1 MGSLEGNRLKA
12 VVFDWDL
19 TLWNSWDL
27 HLQLMQS
34 TADAL
39 SLPRPSGAQVAREYH
54 RPFFQHLTWF
64 FGDDEQRVVDT
75 YMVFYLDSM
84 ATVGGLYPGVPETLV
99 ALKDRGYRIALFSD
113 KRQQFGELEVE
124 LSGIGHL
131 LDYTLFLVEGRP
143 YKPDPHG
150 LLHVLDVLGVAKD
163 EAVYVG
169 DGSHDLECARR
180 AGVAGGAALWGSL
193 NREDLLNGHPDH
205 SWESM
210 DQVLLSLE

>member
-1 MGSLEGNRLKA
+1 MKA

-39 SLPRPSGAQVAREYH
+39 SLPRPSGAQVADEFH

-64 FGDDEQRVVDT
+64 FGYDEQRVVDT
-75 YMVFYLDSM
+75 YMGFYLESM
-84 ATVGGLYPGVPETLV
+84 ATVGGLYPGVPETLA

-113 KRQQFGELEVE
+113 KREQFGELE

-131 LDYTLFLVEGRP
+131 LDYTLFLVDGRP

-163 EAVYVG
+163 KAVYVG

-180 AGVAGGAALWGSL
+180 AGVAGGAALWGAL
-193 NREDLLNGHPDH
+193 NREDLLNGRPDH

>member
-1 MGSLEGNRLKA
+1 MLLKA
-12 VVFDWDL
+12 AVFDWDL

-39 SLPRPSGAQVAREYH
+39 GLPQPSASQVAQQYH

-75 YMVFYLDSM
+75 YMGYYHQRVNP
-84 ATVGGLYPGVPETLV
+84 VGHLYPGVMETLE
-99 ALKDRGYRIALFSD
+99 ALKHRGYKIAVFSD
-113 KRQQFGELEVE
+113 KRKHFGELEVE
-124 LSGIGHL
+124 QAGLGHL
-131 LDYTLFLVEGRP
+131 LDYTLFLVDGRP
-143 YKPDPHG
+143 YKPNPFG
-150 LLHVLDVLGVAKD
+150 LLHVLEALGTPKD
-163 EAVYVG
+163 QAVYVG

-180 AGVAGGAALWGSL
+180 AGIASGAALWGAL
-193 NREDLLNGHPDH
+193 DREDLLNGHPDL
-205 SWESM
+205 SWETV

>member
-1 MGSLEGNRLKA
+1 MKA

-34 TADAL
+34 TADVL
-39 SLPRPSGAQVAREYH
+39 GLPRPSGGQVAQEYH
-54 RPFFQHLTWF
+54 RPFFRHLTWF
-64 FGDDEQRVVDT
+64 FGGDEQRVVDT
-75 YMVFYLDSM
+75 YMGFYHESM
-84 ATVGGLYPGVPETLV
+84 AEVGQLYSGVPETLE

-113 KRQQFGELEVE
+113 KRKQFGELEVE
-124 LSGIGHL
+124 HAGIGHL
-131 LDYTLFLVEGRP
+131 LDYALFLVDGSP

-150 LLHVLDVLGVAKD
+150 LLHVLEVLGVAKN

-193 NREDLLNGHPDH
+193 NREDLLNGRLDH
-205 SWESM
+205 SWESVNR
-210 DQVLLSLE
+210 VLLSLE

>member
-1 MGSLEGNRLKA
+1 MKA

-34 TADAL
+34 TADVLGLA
-39 SLPRPSGAQVAREYH
+39 RPSGAQVAQEYH

-75 YMVFYLDSM
+75 YMGFYHESM
-84 ATVGGLYPGVPETLV
+84 ATVGQLYSGVPETLAV
-99 ALKDRGYRIALFSD
+99 LKDRGYRIALFSD
-113 KRQQFGELEVE
+113 KRKQFGELEVE
-124 LSGIGHL
+124 HTGIGHL
-131 LDYTLFLVEGRP
+131 LDYTLFLVDGRP

-150 LLHVLDVLGVAKD
+150 LLHVLEVLGAAKN

-180 AGVAGGAALWGSL
+180 AGITGGAALWGSL
-193 NREDLLNGHPDH
+193 NREDLLNGQPDH
-205 SWESM
+205 SWESV

>member
-1 MGSLEGNRLKA
+1 MKA

-75 YMVFYLDSM
+75 YMGFYLDSM

-99 ALKDRGYRIALFSD
+99 ALKDRGYRIALFSA
-113 KRQQFGELEVE
+113 KRQQCGELEVE

>member
-1 MGSLEGNRLKA
+1 MKA

-75 YMVFYLDSM
+75 YMGFYLDSM

-113 KRQQFGELEVE
+113 KRQQFGELE

-205 SWESM
+205 SWEAM